1 MRTLWHVLVRTF
13 FWSYERG
20 TWPYDLMVLAIVL
33 FVLLSP
39 RLIHFNDQPLVG
51 PPASETQVQCQ
62 LDAAGSLLNCR
73 VDARLLASPVRTPEL
88 QRDLHEALRKH
99 VQDLRKGAFRIDRI
113 EPIRGES
120 GAVTYYDVSVKH

>member
-1 MRTLWHVLVRTF
+1 MRALWHVLVRTF

-39 RLIHFNDQPLVG
+39 RLIHFNDQPQVG

-88 QRDLHEALRKH
+88 QRDLHEALRKN
-99 VQDLRKGAFRIDRI
+99 VQYLHNGAFLIDHI

-120 GAVTYYDVSVKH
+120 GAVIYYDVSVKH

>member
-1 MRTLWHVLVRTF
+1 MRTLWHVLVRTL